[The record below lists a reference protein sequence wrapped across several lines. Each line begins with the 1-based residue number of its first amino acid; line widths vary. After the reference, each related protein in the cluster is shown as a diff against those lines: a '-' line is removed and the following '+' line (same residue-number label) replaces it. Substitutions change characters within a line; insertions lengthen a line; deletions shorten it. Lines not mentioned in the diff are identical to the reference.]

1 MIKFNREFFFPI
13 KYRIINEKITKLLT
27 NDEIFYNYI
36 STKFDINDISSL
48 VNLRENSLIFLE
60 KEINLKNINSKNI
73 HVISNVIENKNFYKN
88 ITIVKNLSKSYNT
101 LLNNLYYHEDQQ
113 GFIDEYNLVDG
124 SYVSKY
130 CKINH
135 NVEIGKNCVISRGV
149 EIGKNSIIKN
159 NVVIKNALIGN
170 NVIISD
176 NSSVGTSGFG
186 FNLNKRGSSNLNPQ
200 IGIVIVEDNVNL
212 GSCCTIDRGKIDY
225 TFIGKNSMI
234 DNMVHI
240 AHNVIIGKN
249 ACIAA
254 QTGISGSVEVGE
266 NVTIGGQVGFAGH
279 IKIGKNVVIAARSGV
294 TKNIK
299 DNSVVAGFPA
309 VDIKEWK
316 KNIIRQRKYG
326 H

>member
-1 MIKFNREFFFPI
+1 MLKFNRDFFFPI
-13 KYRIINEKITKLLT
+13 KNRLNNEKLKKLLGK
-27 NDEIFYNYI
+27 DEIIYNDI
-36 STKFDINDISSL
+36 SISFEINDISSL
-48 VNLRENSLIFLE
+48 AYLRENSLIFLD
-60 KEINLKNINSKNI
+60 KVINMKKINLKNI
-73 HVISNVIENKNFYKN
+73 HVISDITENKNFYKN

-101 LLNNLYYHEDQQ
+101 ILNNLYYHEDQQ
-113 GFIDEYNLVDG
+113 DYNDEYNFVNG
-124 SYVSKY
+124 SYISKFS
-130 CKINH
+130 KINH
-135 NVEIGKNCVISRGV
+135 TTEIGKNCVISRGV

-186 FNLNKRGSSNLNPQ
+186 FNFNKRGSSHLNPQ

-225 TFIGKNSMI
+225 TFIGENSMI
-234 DNMVHI
+234 DNLVHI

-254 QTGISGSVEVGE
+254 QTGISGSVELGE
-266 NVTIGGQVGFAGH
+266 NVTIGGQAGFAGH
-279 IKIGKNVVIAARSGV
+279 IKIGENVIIAARSGV

-316 KNIIRQRKYG
+316 KNIIRQRKNG